1 MDSTITTSMM
11 KDGWSKI
18 EHNVSVRYYSNE
30 FMDRPRNFSIQMNM
44 WAGLRPLLFKWIYG
58 QVYLFVCLLEVAW
71 LEDRRIRLDSAQML
85 IGSIVKIEFQIFSH
99 NLFFLTFYI
108 VKKTPQKLLSL
119 SFGGIEL
126 STSKAM
132 FYKFTWCSN
141 NHWAIAGTT
150 MQPY

>member
-44 WAGLRPLLFKWIYG
+44 WAGLRPLLFKWICG

-85 IGSIVKIEFQIFSH
+85 IGSIVEIEFQIIFFH
-99 NLFFLTFYI
+99 NLFFNFLHSQEKNPKTLI
-108 VKKTPQKLLSL
+108 VKFWWYRTLNFKSHVL
-119 SFGGIEL
+119 
-126 STSKAM
+126 
-132 FYKFTWCSN
+132 
-141 NHWAIAGTT
+141 
-150 MQPY
+150 

>member
-1 MDSTITTSMM
+1 MDNTITTSMI

-44 WAGLRPLLFKWIYG
+44 WAGLRPLLFKWICG
-58 QVYLFVCLLEVAW
+58 QVYLFVCILEVAW

-85 IGSIVKIEFQIFSH
+85 IGSIVKIEFQIIF
-99 NLFFLTFYI
+99 NI
-108 VKKTPQKLLSL
+108 VKKKNPKLLSL

-132 FYKFTWCSN
+132 FYKFTWD
-141 NHWAIAGTT
+141 
-150 MQPY
+150 QVL

>member
-1 MDSTITTSMM
+1 MDNTITTSMI

-44 WAGLRPLLFKWIYG
+44 WTGLRPLLFKWICG
-58 QVYLFVCLLEVAW
+58 QVYLFVCILEVAW

-85 IGSIVKIEFQIFSH
+85 IGSIVKIEFQIIF
-99 NLFFLTFYI
+99 NI
-108 VKKTPQKLLSL
+108 VKKKPPKLLSL

>member
-1 MDSTITTSMM
+1 MDNTITTSMI

-44 WAGLRPLLFKWIYG
+44 WTGLRPLLFKWICG
-58 QVYLFVCLLEVAW
+58 QVYLFVCILEVAW

-85 IGSIVKIEFQIFSH
+85 IGSIVKIEFQIIF
-99 NLFFLTFYI
+99 NI
-108 VKKTPQKLLSL
+108 VKKKTPKLLSL

-132 FYKFTWCSN
+132 FYKFTWD
-141 NHWAIAGTT
+141 
-150 MQPY
+150 QVL